1 MPASKRKRPQD
12 WTTEEAVRKVFPKR
26 VVDALEEVVRDDPAD
41 VLPERRS
48 DKRPS
53 TKKGR

>member
-1 MPASKRKRPQD
+1 MPTTKRKRPQD
-12 WTTEEAVRKVFPKR
+12 WTTQEAIRRVFPKR
-26 VVDALEEVVRDDPAD
+26 VVDALEEAVRDPGDI
-41 VLPERRS
+41 LPEHRS

>member
-1 MPASKRKRPQD
+1 MPTSSKRKKPQD
-12 WTTEEAVRKVFPKR
+12 WTTAEAVRRVFPKR
-26 VVDALEEVVRDDPAD
+26 VVDALEEAVRDPGD
-41 VLPERRS
+41 VLPEHRS

>member
-1 MPASKRKRPQD
+1 MPTTKRKRPQD
-12 WTTEEAVRKVFPKR
+12 WTTAEAMRRVFPRR
-26 VVDALEEVVRDDPAD
+26 VVDALEEAVKDTGDI
-41 VLPERRS
+41 LPEHRS